1 MIMGIDE
8 FMVVITIAMTIVKMY
23 IHKNVDSSVFLV
35 QPLFPGFPFLK
46 KSLKSY
52 HKFHRKSGLF
62 YKYIKFYSQILVLQ
76 YLKL

>member
-1 MIMGIDE
+1 MKQKVPDIKKQGGTFLMIMGIDE

-46 KSLKSY
+46 K
-52 HKFHRKSGLF
+52 
-62 YKYIKFYSQILVLQ
+62 IT
-76 YLKL
+76 